1 MDQSI
6 KKAFNSNNTCKR
18 TNKTEAGFSDEQM
31 EQIRLGRECGLTA
44 EEIELYAKPEYDAK
58 QMEQIRFGLEEF
70 LDAEEIELYAKPEYD
85 AELMEQMRITLRDGL
100 TVEGFEMLYA
110 KPNKYNDEQRI
121 QILLGFFQDGL
132 TVETIDMLYAKPEFN
147 AEQMEQI
154 RLGLKQRLTIPE
166 LESYA
171 KPEYSAKQMERI
183 RTDLVL
189 NWFNY
194 KEDGSHI

>member
-31 EQIRLGRECGLTA
+31 EQIWLGRECGLTA

-110 KPNKYNDEQRI
+110 KP
-121 QILLGFFQDGL
+121 
-132 TVETIDMLYAKPEFN
+132 
-147 AEQMEQI
+147 
-154 RLGLKQRLTIPE
+154 
-166 LESYA
+166 
-171 KPEYSAKQMERI
+171 EYSAKQMERI